1 MVKNANRSSI
11 PPFLALEGMRI
22 AHEKEAAG
30 GSVIHLE
37 IGQPSTAA
45 PSVVSKALIEAIND
59 VSTHGYS
66 VPLGVPALRQAIAE
80 HYQNSYGFAARA
92 DDIAV
97 TVGSSTAF
105 ALAFLAAFDV
115 GDKVALPTPGYP
127 AYRNL
132 MLALGIEPVALPA
145 RAEQGWMPALKE
157 METWDELPA
166 GIIIASPHNPTGV
179 ILSETE
185 LAEIGRWCKDKGVR
199 LISDEIY
206 HGLAFGK
213 STQSAAHHND
223 EAIIISGFSKY
234 YSMTGW
240 RLGWMVMPAD
250 LKEAI
255 ERLVQNL
262 FIAAPTP
269 NQMGAVKAFEA
280 GDELDAHIRR
290 YQQNR
295 DILLS
300 GLHPAFLGNH
310 APCDGAF
317 YLYADVSALTDDS
330 LAFAKLLLDETGVA
344 VTSGVDFDPDEG
356 HHYVRLSFAGATDDM
371 IEAVQRINKF
381 VASLLAR
388 QKKSA

>member
-1 MVKNANRSSI
+1 MVKNAHRSSI
-11 PPFLALEGMRI
+11 PTFLALEGMRI

-30 GSVIHLE
+30 EAIIHLE
-37 IGQPSTAA
+37 IGQPSTPA
-45 PSVVSKALIEAIND
+45 PSVVNDALIEALND

-66 VPLGVPALRQAIAE
+66 VPLGVPALREAIAH
-80 HYQNSYGFAARA
+80 HYQASYGYGASA

-132 MLALGIEPVALPA
+132 MLALGIEPVALPS

-157 METWDELPA
+157 MESWDELPD

-179 ILSETE
+179 ILSEEE
-185 LAEIGRWCKDKGVR
+185 LAEIGRWCKVNGVR

-213 STQSAAHHND
+213 STQSVAHYND

-250 LKEAI
+250 LRAAI

-269 NQMGAVKAFEA
+269 NQIGAIKAFEA
-280 GDELDAHIRR
+280 GEELDAHVTR
-290 YQQNR
+290 YQENR

-300 GLHPAFLGNH
+300 GLHPAFLGHH
-310 APCDGAF
+310 APCEGAF

-330 LAFAKLLLDETGVA
+330 LAFATMLLKETGVA
-344 VTSGVDFDPDEG
+344 VTSGVDFDPEEG
-356 HHYVRLSFAGATDDM
+356 HHFVRLSFAGARDDM
-371 IEAVQRINKF
+371 IEAVARINAF
-381 VASLLAR
+381 VISLLEQ
-388 QKKSA
+388 QKQSA

>member
-30 GSVIHLE
+30 DAVIHLE
-37 IGQPSTAA
+37 IGQPSTPA
-45 PSVVSKALIEAIND
+45 PQLVKQALIEALEE
-59 VSTHGYS
+59 VGTHGYS
-66 VPLGVPALRQAIAE
+66 VPLGLPALRSAIAH
-80 HYQNSYGFAARA
+80 HYQHSYGFAATA

-145 RAEQGWMPALKE
+145 RAGESWMPALKE
-157 METWDELPA
+157 MESWDELPK
-166 GIIIASPHNPTGV
+166 GLIIASPHNPTGV
-179 ILSETE
+179 ILTE
-185 LAEIGRWCKDKGVR
+185 AELEEIGRWCKEKGVR

-213 STQSAAHHND
+213 TTQSMAHYND

-250 LKEAI
+250 LQQAI

-269 NQMGAVKAFEA
+269 NQIGAVKAFEA
-280 GDELDAHIRR
+280 RDELDSHVER

-300 GLHPAFLGNH
+300 GLHPAFLGQH

-317 YLYADVSALTDDS
+317 YLYADVSALTNDS
-330 LAFAKLLLDETGVA
+330 LAFATLLLNETGVA
-344 VTSGVDFDPDEG
+344 VTSGVDFDPEEG
-356 HHYVRLSFAGATDDM
+356 HHYLRLSFAGSTDDM
-371 IEAVQRINKF
+371 VEAVSRINKF
-381 VASLLAR
+381 VTSLLEE
-388 QKKSA
+388 QKKTA

>member
-1 MVKNANRSSI
+1 MVKNAHRSSI

-30 GSVIHLE
+30 EAVIHLE
-37 IGQPSTAA
+37 IGQPSTPA
-45 PSVVSKALIEAIND
+45 PRLVSEALIDALQD
-59 VSTHGYS
+59 VNTHGYS
-66 VPLGVPALRQAIAE
+66 MPLGLPALRAAIAG
-80 HYQNSYGFAARA
+80 HYQTSYGYDAKA

-145 RAEQGWMPALKE
+145 RAAQGWMPALKE
-157 METWDELPA
+157 MESWDELPE
-166 GIIIASPHNPTGV
+166 GLIIASPHNPTGV
-179 ILSETE
+179 ILSQEE
-185 LAEIGRWCKDKGVR
+185 LAEIGHWCKVNGVR

-213 STQSAAHHND
+213 STQSIAHYND

-250 LKEAI
+250 LREAI

-269 NQMGAVKAFEA
+269 NQIGAVKAFEA
-280 GDELDAHIRR
+280 GDELDAHIAR
-290 YQQNR
+290 YQENR

-300 GLHPAFLGNH
+300 DLHPAFLGNH
-310 APCDGAF
+310 APCEGAF

-330 LAFAKLLLDETGVA
+330 LAFSKLLLNETGVA
-344 VTSGVDFDPDEG
+344 VTSGVDFDPEEG
-356 HHYVRLSFAGATDDM
+356 QHFVRVSFAGATQDM
-371 IEAVQRINKF
+371 IEAVARINKF
-381 VASLLAR
+381 VTSLLA

>member
-1 MVKNANRSSI
+1 
-11 PPFLALEGMRI
+11 
-22 AHEKEAAG
+22 
-30 GSVIHLE
+30 
-37 IGQPSTAA
+37 
-45 PSVVSKALIEAIND
+45 
-59 VSTHGYS
+59 
-66 VPLGVPALRQAIAE
+66 
-80 HYQNSYGFAARA
+80 
-92 DDIAV
+92 
-97 TVGSSTAF
+97 
-105 ALAFLAAFDV
+105 
-115 GDKVALPTPGYP
+115 
-127 AYRNL
+127 
-132 MLALGIEPVALPA
+132 
-145 RAEQGWMPALKE
+145 
-157 METWDELPA
+157 
-166 GIIIASPHNPTGV
+166 
-179 ILSETE
+179 
-185 LAEIGRWCKDKGVR
+185 
-199 LISDEIY
+199 
-206 HGLAFGK
+206 
-213 STQSAAHHND
+213 
-223 EAIIISGFSKY
+223 
-234 YSMTGW
+234 MTGW